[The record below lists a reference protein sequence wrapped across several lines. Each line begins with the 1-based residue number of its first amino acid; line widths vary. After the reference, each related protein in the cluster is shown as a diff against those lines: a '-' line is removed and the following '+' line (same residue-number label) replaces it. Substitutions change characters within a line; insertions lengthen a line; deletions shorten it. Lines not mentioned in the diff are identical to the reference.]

1 MAKVKSNFFTF
12 VFIDAHA
19 RGRQK
24 RPQHM
29 VGGAWPP
36 HRTRGGGAVRAW
48 GVAWFLGITL
58 GTNSGS

>member
-1 MAKVKSNFFTF
+1 MAKVKSNFFKF

-29 VGGAWPP
+29 VGERG
-36 HRTRGGGAVRAW
+36 HRIGHVGGAVRAW
-48 GVAWFLGITL
+48 CVAWFLG
-58 GTNSGS
+58 

>member
-1 MAKVKSNFFTF
+1 MAKVKSNFLTF

-29 VGGAWPP
+29 VGERG
-36 HRTRGGGAVRAW
+36 HRMGHVGGAVRAW
-48 GVAWFLGITL
+48 CVAWFLGITL